1 MGDLTPDGLA
11 GNLTLQKTPVLGVP
25 DPNCIG
31 ERLRPVFGVAFKDGS
46 PEALC
51 LVMISLGF
59 GVPSGPCAPKEITQK
74 MDHPNIVRLFA
85 VYEEW

>member
-11 GNLTLQKTPVLGVP
+11 GNQTLQKNLFWGFRTLTALEEDSGPFLGW
-25 DPNCIG
+25 
-31 ERLRPVFGVAFKDGS
+31 LFQDGS
-46 PEALC
+46 PEAQC